1 MRHWQDDDLGQ
12 IGYGVRPSARRR
24 GLARPALLVPRGA
37 WTVLFF
43 LAPLGLLLVYSFGS
57 IDFLTFEVQFG
68 WTVSNY
74 GDVFSDLY
82 LSTVGRSLLLSAA
95 STIGCLIVGFPLA
108 YAISRQRGRW
118 QTALLVLV
126 MIPFWTSF
134 VVRTYGLVNLLDDR
148 GPIADLLGL
157 LGITDEIH
165 LLYTPYGVAIGM
177 VYTYLPLMV
186 LPLFVAL
193 ERIDPALL
201 GAARDLGASPHRVFL
216 RVVLPLAAPGILA
229 GCVLVGVPAV
239 GEYVVPA
246 ILGGGKTLMYGN
258 VVAEQFTGLG
268 NYPLGSA
275 LAVTLTALVTVLVL
289 VSRSVRRRE
298 AVLG

>member
-1 MRHWQDDDLGQ
+1 MSER
-12 IGYGVRPSARRR
+12 RASRARRSLGR
-24 GLARPALLVPRGA
+24 QALLLPSSA

-57 IDFLTFEVQFG
+57 IDFLTFEVNFG
-68 WTVSNY
+68 WTLSNY

-82 LSTVGRSLLLSAA
+82 LSTVARSLLMSLA
-95 STIGCLIVGFPLA
+95 STLGCLIVGFPLA

-118 QTALLVLV
+118 QTVLLVLV

-201 GAARDLGASPHRVFL
+201 GAARDLGAPPHRVFR

-258 VVAEQFTGLG
+258 VVAEQFSGLG

-275 LAVTLTALVTVLVL
+275 LAVTLTALVTVIVL
-289 VSRSVRRRE
+289 VSRSARRRE

>member
-1 MRHWQDDDLGQ
+1 MSERRSSR
-12 IGYGVRPSARRR
+12 VRR
-24 GLARPALLVPRGA
+24 GLARQALLVPSGA